1 MTYKH
6 FFFFF
11 SEREIKSQNKSGII
25 DKFYAIKNSLTGDFC
40 LNIQILIFFAMV
52 FILPMIPI
60 LMFLLSENRPSINPS
75 VFEQLHGSKLQK

>member
-1 MTYKH
+1 MPKTP
-6 FFFFF
+6 FFF
-11 SEREIKSQNKSGII
+11 SEREIKNQNNRGII
-25 DKFYAIKNSLTGDFC
+25 DRFYAIKNGLTGDFC

-75 VFEQLHGSKLQK
+75 VFEQLHGTKLLK

>member
-1 MTYKH
+1 MSKRN
-6 FFFFF
+6 FFF
-11 SEREIKSQNKSGII
+11 SEREIKGQDRRII
-25 DKFYAIKNSLTGDFC
+25 DRFYAVKNVSTGDFC